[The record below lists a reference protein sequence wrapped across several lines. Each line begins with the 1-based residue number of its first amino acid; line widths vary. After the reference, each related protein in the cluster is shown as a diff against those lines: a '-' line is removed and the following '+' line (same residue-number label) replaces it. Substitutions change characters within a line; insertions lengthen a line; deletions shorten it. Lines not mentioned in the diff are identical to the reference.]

1 MKSNFEVAFSK
12 KVSKFLKKLSK
23 SDEKQLI
30 IILESINEIKSNPY
44 DSKLLKG
51 ELAGKR
57 RKRKDPYRIIFQI
70 NKKSNEI

>member
-1 MKSNFEVAFSK
+1 LKSNFEVAFSK

-30 IILESINEIKSNPY
+30 IILESINEIKSKPY